1 MDVRTRWLGL
11 ALTIWGIPAFLFWCG
26 VGVFGNLDVRRQV
39 EDRFARLEDTL
50 ERAVVELHDLSWL
63 DRRLRQ
69 VWAPATA
76 GTTPVASAAAIL
88 GALEDCC
95 PAGMVQAFLFD
106 GTGRLVLPR
115 RRGHA
120 QAVQPLFDFVR
131 RPWEEEFSDF
141 RRHLQAADVLLED
154 AVQLACQLRGRP
166 SRLVRT
172 ADPEVFPNRPSQALY
187 SWRAGLSPDVLAG
200 CLILVRVDRGPG
212 SFTLAQ
218 SFAACAT
225 EGVQLGLAF
234 PDGRV
239 DVQAPLTPAAARRLA
254 SRYRTRPA
262 DRFPDGPSLV
272 ACSPLPNGA
281 LLIARTDQPAGSLPG
296 LGWLLTAY
304 GLGSLLVLRHLFRIL
319 AGVTA
324 FRATLLVKMAMLF
337 VFGVALPACF
347 SGSLALLYLREK
359 NDDLFERHRQAAFTR
374 LDLVDAGFERT
385 LAARERLYQRML
397 GHLEGHPVTP
407 GQVFRALD
415 RLWERLKVEA
425 FFVIS
430 PDGVLVKKDRMVR
443 DPDYVQ
449 MLQLPPDR
457 RRQVL
462 AGLLEAGRVP
472 NPIEVDG
479 LTGRL
484 TLAEVGRL
492 VPRGDGKMFQN
503 LDRLLES
510 MGRDIIEYANASR
523 GLPAVPARPRP
534 KVELG
539 AVAGES
545 VEGFTLTVRA
555 NLGRIMA
562 SERAI
567 GSGYL
572 YCQTVQAPDGRA
584 IALVVINHTLCCLQY
599 EYLDRLFAAHPPV
612 PGGRRLSVI
621 TDTGPWT
628 RHFPAV
634 DEWRR
639 YPSLMRDFGLTDATD
654 LTRRLTV
661 DGVELLVTARR
672 GVRLR
677 RCLLVEATPV
687 AVVGRGLAPY
697 RRRMAVFLLASVG
710 FSLGLGFLL
719 IRQVLV
725 SLQDLSRGVQ
735 ALRRKEFTHRVLVRR
750 RDELGIMC
758 DALNRTIAHLAN
770 METAAVI
777 QQNLLPAPDLR
788 AGGFALHAFN
798 LMTQAIGGDYFDFL
812 PLPDGKVAV
821 VLGDVSGHGVSAA
834 LVTAMAKAAFTLLC
848 PLFPDQP
855 VEVLRRV
862 NDQFLAVLNRRKMM
876 TCCLVVLDPVARR
889 ALLGNAGQCTPLQV
903 TGGGKVEEISLGSSP
918 LGTVKRARYPTAE
931 ADLATGG
938 LILYSDGVVEAANDR
953 QEMVGYTRFQEFA
966 AAAWQGNPPLPS
978 LVGEVLAKVRSFTGA
993 VPWADDATVVVI
1005 RAE

>member
-11 ALTIWGIPAFLFWCG
+11 ALAIWGIPAFLFWCG
-26 VGVFGNLDVRRQV
+26 VGVYGGMDVRRQV
-39 EDRFARLEDTL
+39 EDRFARLETTL
-50 ERAVVELHDLSWL
+50 GRAVVELHDLSWL
-63 DRRLRQ
+63 DQRLRQ
-69 VWAPATA
+69 IWAPATA

-88 GALEDCC
+88 GALEGCC

-106 GTGRLVLPR
+106 GHGRLVLPEHG
-115 RRGHA
+115 GHA
-120 QAVQPLFDFVR
+120 TAVRRLYDFVR
-131 RPWEEEFSDF
+131 RPWEEAFPDF
-141 RRHLQAADVLLED
+141 RRHLRAAAALLED
-154 AVQLACQLRGRP
+154 PVQLASQLRGRP
-166 SRLVRT
+166 SRLIRM
-172 ADPEVFPNRPSQALY
+172 ADPEVFPNRPSQALFT
-187 SWRAGLSPDVLAG
+187 WRPGQDPGVLAG
-200 CLILVRVDRGPG
+200 CLILVRVNRGAG
-212 SFTLAQ
+212 SFIRTQ

-225 EGVQLGLAF
+225 EGVQLGLAL
-234 PDGRV
+234 PDGTV

-254 SRYRTRPA
+254 ARYRTRPA
-262 DRFPDGPSLV
+262 DRFTDGPSLV

-281 LLIARTDQPAGSLPG
+281 LLIAQTDQPAGSLPG
-296 LGWLLTAY
+296 LGWLVAVY
-304 GLGSLLVLRHLFRIL
+304 ALGSLLVLRHLFRIL

-359 NDDLFERHRQAAFTR
+359 SDDLFERHRQAAFTR

-407 GQVFRALD
+407 EQVFRALD
-415 RLWERLKVEA
+415 RLWDQLRFEA

-430 PDGVLVKKDRMVR
+430 PDGVLVKKGRLAR

-449 MLQLPPDR
+449 MLRLPSDR

-462 AGLLEAGRVP
+462 TCLLEAGRAP

-479 LTGRL
+479 LMGRR
-484 TLAEVGRL
+484 TLAEVGRW
-492 VPRGDGKMFQN
+492 VPRGDGKMFDN

-545 VEGFTLTVRA
+545 VEGFTLSARA

-572 YCQTVQAPDGRA
+572 YCQTLQASDGRA
-584 IALVVINHTLCCLQY
+584 IALAVINHTLSCLQY
-599 EYLDRLFAAHPPV
+599 DYLDKLFAAHPPA

-634 DEWRR
+634 DERLR
-639 YPSLMRDFGLTDATD
+639 YPTLMRDFDLTDAID

-661 DGVELLVTARR
+661 EGIPMFVTARR

-687 AVVGRGLAPY
+687 AMISQGLAPY
-697 RRRMAVFLLASVG
+697 RWRMAVFLLASVA

-725 SLQDLSRGVQ
+725 PLQDLSRGVQ
-735 ALRRKEFTHRVLVRR
+735 ALRRKEFAHRVLVRR
-750 RDELGIMC
+750 HDELGIMC

-798 LMTQAIGGDYFDFL
+798 QMTQAIGGDYFDFL

-848 PLFPDQP
+848 PMFPDQP

-876 TCCLVVLDPVARR
+876 TCCLVILDPAARR
-889 ALLGNAGQCTPLQV
+889 ARLGNAGQCTPLLVGQ
-903 TGGGKVEEISLGSSP
+903 GGRVEEISLGSSP

-931 ADLATGG
+931 ADLSRGG
-938 LILYSDGVVEAANDR
+938 LILYSDGVVEAANEG
-953 QEMVGYTRFQEFA
+953 QEMVGYSRFQEFA

-978 LVGEVLAKVRSFTGA
+978 LVGEVLAQVRSFTGS